1 MEAIFQELAQA
12 PPNELKLISKRDPYM
27 MNSWYANVDKMKRK
41 DRDRNYL
48 FMHPADAEMR
58 QITDGSTVSISNVN
72 GQIAAPVKLTDELM
86 PGVVAMTH
94 GWGHR
99 GANGMRVAAAKHGVN
114 CNALLPS
121 GPGSFEPLSNQA
133 HMTGIPVTVSPAAG

>member
-1 MEAIFQELAQA
+1 MEAIFEELQQA
-12 PPNELKLISKRDPYM
+12 PPEQLKLISKRDAYM
-27 MNSWYANVDKMKRK
+27 MNSWYSNLDKLKRR

-48 FMHPADAEMR
+48 FMHPADAEVR
-58 QITDGSTVSISNVN
+58 QITEGCTVSISNAN
-72 GQIAAPVKLTDELM
+72 GNILAPVKLTDELM

-99 GANGMRVAAAKHGVN
+99 GAGGMRVAASKHGVN

-133 HMTGIPVTVSPAAG
+133 HMTGIPVTVAPSAG